1 MRDEFTTFDII
12 NKLGIPRGRLREWVN
27 EGFIVPSV
35 QKAEGV
41 GTKALFDRVDIIAL
55 VIFKHLIEAHK
66 IARSEA
72 ALIVNEWVHVIH
84 IFKNAAG
91 EKIFQDFIDTCPYFQ
106 VLRQHGKTFVAPI
119 VAHDIFFS
127 YLEGGSRLA
136 TKFRQALGEKDFDNA
151 YRMGI
156 LKNDIRFDEL
166 KPRAKMMSV
175 RLRDAR
181 VGDVDP
187 MVEFRDKSTDEVLS
201 KPFAEYD
208 SILQVNFRKILEEAK
223 KVFD

>member
-66 IARSEA
+66 ISRSEA

-84 IFKNAAG
+84 IFKNAAD
-91 EKIFQDFIDTCPYFQ
+91 EKIFQDFFDTCPYFQ
-106 VLRQHGKTFVAPI
+106 VIRQHGKTFVAPV
-119 VAHDIFFS
+119 VAHDIFFKHI
-127 YLEGGSRLA
+127 EGGSRLA
-136 TKFRQALGEKDFDNA
+136 TKFRQALGEKAFDNA
-151 YRMGI
+151 CRMAS
-156 LKNDIRFDEL
+156 LKSDIRFDEI
-166 KPRAKMMSV
+166 KPLAKVSV
-175 RLRDAR
+175 RLRGAR
-181 VGDVDP
+181 VGDANP
-187 MVEFRDKSTDEVLS
+187 MIEVIDKDTDEILS

-208 SILQVNFRKILEEAK
+208 SILQVNFRKVMEEAK